1 MDILQTKTHAHRLPP
16 RSYKVITRLCHGNKP
31 VPSLPCPHP
40 PSLPPVAPAS
50 RTTRVW
56 PPPPPFLFVFRA
68 RPSPAGS
75 RRPPTKSAGCTVPEA
90 VGGYWVGASRPGRPA
105 RCLRGARP
113 ITRYAARAIANRIG
127 VCGALKRD
135 ANLIGV

>member
-1 MDILQTKTHAHRLPP
+1 VRFLKKGKKKK
-16 RSYKVITRLCHGNKP
+16 KVGATGTSQP
-31 VPSLPCPHP
+31 TPSRFSPLSP
-40 PSLPPVAPAS
+40 PSLPLL
-50 RTTRVW
+50 
-56 PPPPPFLFVFRA
+56 PPQGQGRLGFGHRRRRSFFVFRA